1 MIAKTDSLRGLLRN
15 AADRVNK
22 KLRERRRR
30 KEYQQWL
37 KLGRPAPPPHLAK
50 QEILKEYARKH
61 QIRVLIETGT
71 FMGDMVAAMQGAF
84 VKIYSIE
91 LSQELFVKAQQRF
104 LGSSDVELL
113 QGDSGRVLGEVLPK
127 IDEPALLW
135 LDGHYSA
142 GETARGEKDTP
153 ILEELGKVLRALAQQ
168 PGHIVLIDDAR
179 CFGTFKG
186 YPSIEELREYLQ
198 KAGAK
203 FQLEVKDDIIRVTS
217 IQVERNSAA
226 A

>member
-153 ILEELGKVLRALAQQ
+153 ILEELGKVLQALAQQ

-179 CFGTFKG
+179 CFGTFEG
-186 YPSIEELREYLQ
+186 YPSIEELRDFLQ